1 MVNVDF
7 LFIITLKIIILL
19 IVKVPKKCM
28 SMYCVNYFVKTNAY
42 YVWVADFLIEDNFF
56 NIKL

>member
-28 SMYCVNYFVKTNAY
+28 SMYQVNYFVKTKAY
-42 YVWVADFLIEDNFF
+42 YVWVADF
-56 NIKL
+56 